1 MRKLVE
7 NLMKSVRTGTETFQ
21 SGGMYNV
28 DNQVGKLNSLYK
40 KNPMVI
46 ILSFIIIEL
55 IVLLLGKYIWN
66 NIVVDLISIAR
77 PVKTIWQIFGLS
89 ILIKLLTN

>member
-1 MRKLVE
+1 
-7 NLMKSVRTGTETFQ
+7 
-21 SGGMYNV
+21 
-28 DNQVGKLNSLYK
+28 
-40 KNPMVI
+40 MVI

>member
-7 NLMKSVRTGTETFQ
+7 NLMKSVITGTETFQ

-55 IVLLLGKYIWN
+55 IVLLLGKYI
-66 NIVVDLISIAR
+66 
-77 PVKTIWQIFGLS
+77 
-89 ILIKLLTN
+89 

>member
-7 NLMKSVRTGTETFQ
+7 NLMKSVITGTETFQ

-40 KNPMVI
+40 KKSNGNN
-46 ILSFIIIEL
+46 SFI
-55 IVLLLGKYIWN
+55 YYY
-66 NIVVDLISIAR
+66 
-77 PVKTIWQIFGLS
+77 
-89 ILIKLLTN
+89 

>member
-1 MRKLVE
+1 
-7 NLMKSVRTGTETFQ
+7 
-21 SGGMYNV
+21 
-28 DNQVGKLNSLYK
+28 
-40 KNPMVI
+40 MVI

-77 PVKTIWQIFGLS
+77 PVKNIWQIFGLS